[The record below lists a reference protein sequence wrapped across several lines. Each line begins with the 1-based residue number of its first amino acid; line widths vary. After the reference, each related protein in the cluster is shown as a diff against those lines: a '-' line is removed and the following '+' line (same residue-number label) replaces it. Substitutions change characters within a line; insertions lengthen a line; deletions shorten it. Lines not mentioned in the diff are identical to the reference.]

1 MLELIRKLAGSQTRD
16 GRSGWALV
24 ILCAVISIASGSR
37 WGFNKFRYR
46 DIGQWPSVPVEIEGL
61 SSMRGTVPMETKTGR
76 AQIGTFLNVVRYTY
90 RVKGLIYQGDRA
102 SPDGDIPPVLTVS
115 VNGVPQTGPE
125 FRAFYKPDQPE
136 VSVLF
141 PIPYQGNG
149 LLLTAL
155 VSGGVCVLAVAL
167 SRMELS
173 A

>member
-1 MLELIRKLAGSQTRD
+1 MLALIRKLVGSLTRD
-16 GRSGWALV
+16 GRSGWAFA

-46 DIGQWPSVPVEIEGL
+46 DIGQWPSVPVEIDAL
-61 SSMRGTVPMETKTGR
+61 YSMHGTIPTETRTGR
-76 AQIGTFLNVVRYTY
+76 SRIGTFLNTVRYTY
-90 RVKGLIYQGDRA
+90 RVRGLNYQGDRA
-102 SPDGDIPPVLTVS
+102 SPDGDIPPVWTVS

-136 VSVLF
+136 ISVLF

-155 VSGGVCVLAVAL
+155 VAGGVCVLAVAL
-167 SRMELS
+167 SRLELS
-173 A
+173 